1 MFKPTRRNFG
11 LLALGGAVTA
21 AVATPALA
29 EQGNMENALASL
41 YAALDELRRA
51 RGEKGG
57 HRPAAIGLVQQ
68 AITETQAGIEFGDN
82 GR

>member
-1 MFKPTRRNFG
+1 MFNTTRRHFG

-29 EQGNMENALASL
+29 EQGNMDNALSSL
-41 YAALDELRRA
+41 YAALEELRRA

-57 HRPAAIGLVQQ
+57 HRATAISLVQQ